1 MLAELKTITKGA
13 AGMFSRKKTI
23 SAAAA
28 VLLAGAVAG
37 CTSGNKEEGN
47 AGASGNGTSPGAAKK
62 IEKVYVYANFGNLAS
77 SNTVSKPEAVE
88 EVKKVVMDKIGIEI
102 VPIIPPKGSEADK
115 LNVLLGSNE
124 PLDIFAGS
132 MTTHQANGAVRP
144 IGDLLD
150 KYGSNIRK
158 LWPADWKMSWDALTT
173 SDGKIWGIPTGAPV
187 AGNGVLLREDWLKKL
202 NLQMPKTI
210 DEYENVLRAFKDQ
223 DPAGSGQTIPLLTDL
238 ASLNGGFAAGFMDI
252 GYGNWVDKD
261 GKVKPP
267 QLHPGYRE
275 FVAKMADWYKKG
287 YIFKEAFSS
296 NRTRQIELVKQNRV
310 ASGVVWNTTIT
321 ANEHLLRQNV
331 PEAKYGVAVELKGPA
346 GNLTTLG
353 GVSTGGIMINKNAK
367 NPEAAI
373 KLIDWVHS
381 DIENYFTLFFGIQ
394 GKHWK
399 YTDKDKKMIEGLN
412 TDYVGDLI
420 PGLTFAYTVQYEK
433 NDPSFG
439 PQFDF
444 IRKYITNMNRVKKTG
459 LADTEYKFNAKT
471 ISEKVPT
478 SGDITRM
485 IEQET
490 IKFITGAR
498 PIGEYD
504 KFVEELAKAGL
515 DKWIE
520 AYTAEYNRVKGK

>member
-1 MLAELKTITKGA
+1 MILRKIGIT
-13 AGMFSRKKTI
+13 
-23 SAAAA
+23 SAAAIA
-28 VLLAGAVAG
+28 LAGAVAG
-37 CTSGNKEEGN
+37 CSSGDGTKPATTSAKPE
-47 AGASGNGTSPGAAKK
+47 ASAAKK
-62 IEKVYVYANFGNLAS
+62 IEKVYVYANFGNLANN
-77 SNTVSKPEAVE
+77 NTVSKPEAVE

-132 MTTHQANGAVRP
+132 MSVHQANGAVRP

-150 KYGSNIRK
+150 KYGPNIRK
-158 LWPADWKMSWDALTT
+158 LWPNDWKMAWDALST

-187 AGNGVLLREDWLKKL
+187 AGNTVLVREDWLKKL
-202 NLQMPKTI
+202 NLSMPKTI
-210 DEYENVLRAFKDQ
+210 DEYEAVLKAFKDQ

-238 ASLNGGFAAGFMDI
+238 ASLHGGFAAGFMDV
-252 GYGNWVDKD
+252 GYGNWLDKD

-267 QLHPGYRE
+267 QLHPGYRD

-310 ASGVVWNTTIT
+310 ASGVLWNTTVT
-321 ANEHLLRQNV
+321 ANEYLLRQNV
-331 PEAKYGVAVELKGPA
+331 PEAKYTVAADLKGPA
-346 GNLTTLG
+346 GHITSLG
-353 GVSTGGIMINKNAK
+353 AVGTSGIMINKNAK
-367 NPEAAI
+367 NPEAAM

-381 DIENYFTLFFGIQ
+381 DIENYFLLFFGIE

-399 YTDKDKKMIEGLN
+399 YTDKSKRIIEGLN
-412 TDYVGDLI
+412 TDYMGDLI

-439 PQFDF
+439 PQFDY
-444 IRKYITNMNRVKKTG
+444 IRKYITNMDRVKKSA
-459 LADTEYKFNAKT
+459 LADVEFRFDTKAIN
-471 ISEKVPT
+471 EKVPT

-498 PIGEYD
+498 PMEEYG
-504 KFVEELAKAGL
+504 KFLDELNKAGL

-520 AYTAEYNRVKGK
+520 AYTAEYNRVKGGK

>member
-1 MLAELKTITKGA
+1 
-13 AGMFSRKKTI
+13 MFKRKIGI

-28 VLLAGAVAG
+28 LLLAGAVAG
-37 CTSGNKEEGN
+37 CSSKEEGKADSKGN
-47 AGASGNGTSPGAAKK
+47 EASPSAAKK

-88 EVKKVVMDKIGIEI
+88 EIKKVVMDKIGIEI
-102 VPIIPPKGSEADK
+102 VPIIPPKGSETDK
-115 LNVLLGSNE
+115 LNVLLSSNE
-124 PLDIFAGS
+124 PLDIFTGNMA
-132 MTTHQANGAVRP
+132 THQANGAARP

-158 LWPADWKMSWDALTT
+158 LWPSDWKMAWDALST

-210 DEYENVLRAFKDQ
+210 DEFENVLKAFKDQ

-238 ASLNGGFAAGFMDI
+238 ASLNGGFAAGFMDV

-267 QLHPGYRE
+267 QLHPGYRD

-287 YIFKEAFSS
+287 YLFKEAFSS

-310 ASGVVWNTTIT
+310 ASGIVWNTTIT

-331 PEAKYGVAVELKGPA
+331 PEAKYGVAAELKGPT
-346 GNLTTLG
+346 GNVTTLG
-353 GVSTGGIMINKNAK
+353 GVATSGIMINKNAK

-381 DIENYFTLFFGIQ
+381 DIENYFTLFFGIE

-399 YTDKDKKMIEGLN
+399 YTDKAKRIIEGLN
-412 TDYVGDLI
+412 TDYMGDLI
-420 PGLTFAYTVQYEK
+420 PGLSFAYTVQYEK
-433 NDPSFG
+433 NDPSFT

-444 IRKYITNMNRVKKTG
+444 IRKYITNMDRVKKIG
-459 LADTEYKFNAKT
+459 LADVDYKFDTKAIN
-471 ISEKVPT
+471 EKVPT

-498 PIGEYD
+498 AIGEYD
-504 KFVEELAKAGL
+504 KFIEELYKAGL
-515 DKWIE
+515 DKWID
-520 AYTAEYNRVKGK
+520 AYTAENNRVKGK

>member
-1 MLAELKTITKGA
+1 MTI
-13 AGMFSRKKTI
+13 RKI
-23 SAAAA
+23 GVSAAAA
-28 VLLAGAVAG
+28 IVLAGAVVG
-37 CTSGNKEEGN
+37 CSSNDGGKLDNKGSGTDQ
-47 AGASGNGTSPGAAKK
+47 STPKK
-62 IEKVYVYANFGNLAS
+62 SEKVYVYANFGNLS
-77 SNTVSKPEAVE
+77 NNNTVSKPEAIE

-132 MTTHQANGAVRP
+132 MATHQANGAVRP

-158 LWPADWKMSWDALTT
+158 LWPSDWKVAVDALTT
-173 SDGKIWGIPTGAPV
+173 ADGKIWGVATGAPV
-187 AGNGVLLREDWLKKL
+187 AGNGVLIREDWLKKL
-202 NLQMPKTI
+202 NLSMPKTI
-210 DEYENVLRAFKDQ
+210 DEYETVLKAFKDQ

-238 ASLNGGFAAGFMDI
+238 PSLQGGFAAGFMDV
-252 GYGNWVDKD
+252 GYGNYVDKD

-267 QLHPGYRE
+267 QLNPGYRD

-310 ASGVVWNTTIT
+310 ASGVLWNTVVT
-321 ANEHLLRQNV
+321 ANEYLLRQNV
-331 PEAKYGVAVELKGPA
+331 PEAKYSLAADLKGPT

-353 GVSTGGIMINKNAK
+353 GVSTSGIMINKNAK

-381 DIENYFTLFFGIQ
+381 DIENYFLLFFGIE

-399 YTDKDKKMIEGLN
+399 YTDKSKRIIEGLN
-412 TDYVGDLI
+412 TDYMGDLI
-420 PGLTFAYTVQYEK
+420 PGLSFAYTVQYEK
-433 NDPSFG
+433 NDPAFG

-444 IRKYITNMNRVKKTG
+444 IRKYITNMNRVKKSS
-459 LADTEYKFNAKT
+459 LADVEYKFDTKAIND
-471 ISEKVPT
+471 KVPT

-498 PIGEYD
+498 PMDEYN
-504 KFVEELAKAGL
+504 KFIEELNKAGL

-520 AYTAEYNRVKGK
+520 AYTAENNKVKGK

>member
-1 MLAELKTITKGA
+1 MRNNKWGLSA
-13 AGMFSRKKTI
+13 
-23 SAAAA
+23 SAAI
-28 VLLAGAVAG
+28 LLTAGVVG
-37 CTSGNKEEGN
+37 CSSGDGD
-47 AGASGNGTSPGAAKK
+47 GGNGTDPGTAQK
-62 IEKVYVYANFGNLAS
+62 IEKVYVYANFGNLANT
-77 SNTVSKPEAVE
+77 NTVSKPEAVE

-132 MTTHQANGAVRP
+132 MAVHQANGAARP

-150 KYGSNIRK
+150 RYGANIRK
-158 LWPADWKMSWDALTT
+158 LWPEQWKQSWDALTT
-173 SDGKIWGIPTGAPV
+173 ADGRIWAIPTGAPV
-187 AGNGVLLREDWLKKL
+187 AGNGVLVREDWLAKL
-202 NLQMPKTI
+202 GLSMPKTI
-210 DEYENVLRAFKDQ
+210 DEYEAVLKAFKDR

-238 ASLNGGFAAGFMDI
+238 ASLHGGFAAGFMDT
-252 GYGNWVDKD
+252 GFGNWVDKD

-267 QLHPGYRE
+267 QLHPGYRD
-275 FVAKMADWYKKG
+275 FLAKMSDWYKKG
-287 YIFKEAFSS
+287 YMFKEAFSS

-310 ASGVVWNTTIT
+310 ASGIVWNTTIT

-331 PEAKYGVAVELKGPA
+331 PEAKYAVAAELKGPN

-367 NPEAAI
+367 NPEAAV
-373 KLIDWVHS
+373 KLIDWVHA
-381 DIENYFTLFFGIQ
+381 DIENYFTLFFGIE

-399 YTDKDKKMIEGLN
+399 YADKAKRIIEGLN
-412 TDYVGDLI
+412 TDYMGDLV

-444 IRKYITNMNRVKKTG
+444 IRNYLTDMKRVKTSA
-459 LADTEYKFNAKT
+459 LADVEYKFDTKALND
-471 ISEKVPT
+471 KVPT
-478 SGDITRM
+478 SGDIARM

-498 PIGEYD
+498 PMGEYD
-504 KFVEELAKAGL
+504 KFVDELYKAGL